1 MDRPMHIFSGNANR
15 PLAQEIAQHLNVP
28 LGEAFVGQWKDGESR
43 VRIEENVRGTD
54 VFVVQPTC
62 PPVNHHLMELLIV
75 IDALRRA
82 SANRITA
89 VMPYFGYAKQEKKT
103 AGREPITARLV
114 ANLITTA
121 GASRIL
127 TMDLHAAAIEGFFD
141 IPVDHLRAVTI
152 LADYFQTLN
161 LGDEAPSRLTPRP
174 GSPRGLAE
182 RPNGGRDGAS
192 EVVVVS
198 PDVGGVGRAN
208 EFRRRLG
215 AATLA
220 IVAKHRPQQD
230 VAEFLE
236 MVGEVQGKTA
246 IIVDDLIQSGGTLI
260 EATDEL
266 LHRGARAVYAC
277 ATHPVFAGQARQKLT
292 QSALTQVVVT
302 NTIPVALE
310 PQSDKIRV
318 LSVAPLLAEA
328 ISRIHQDVS
337 LSSLFL

>member
-1 MDRPMHIFSGNANR
+1 MERPMHIFSGSANR

-28 LGEAFVGQWKDGESR
+28 LGEAFVGTWKDGESR

-62 PPVNHHLMELLIV
+62 PPVNHHLMELLII

-152 LADYFQTLN
+152 LADYFKDLS
-161 LGDEAPSRLTPRP
+161 LG
-174 GSPRGLAE
+174 
-182 RPNGGRDGAS
+182 

-230 VAEFLE
+230 VAEILE

-266 LHRGARAVYAC
+266 LQRGAKAVYAC
-277 ATHPVFAGQARQKLT
+277 ATHPVFAGQAAQTLAT
-292 QSALTQVVVT
+292 SALAQVVVT

-310 PQSDKIRV
+310 PHSDKLRV

>member
-15 PLAQEIAQHLNVP
+15 PLAQEIAQYLNVP

-43 VRIEENVRGTD
+43 VRIEENVRGMD
-54 VFVVQPTC
+54 VFVLQPTC
-62 PPVNHHLMELLIV
+62 PPVNHHLMELLII

-127 TMDLHAAAIEGFFD
+127 TLDLHAAAIEGFFD
-141 IPVDHLRAVTI
+141 IPVDHLRAAPI

-161 LGDEAPSRLTPRP
+161 LG
-174 GSPRGLAE
+174 
-182 RPNGGRDGAS
+182 
-192 EVVVVS
+192 EVVIVS

-230 VAEFLE
+230 VAEILE
-236 MVGEVQGKTA
+236 MVGEVQSKTA
-246 IIVDDLIQSGGTLI
+246 IIVDDLIQSGSTMI
-260 EATDEL
+260 EAAEAL

-277 ATHPVFAGQARQKLT
+277 ATHPVFAGQAMPTLA
-292 QSALTQVVVT
+292 QSALAQVVVT
-302 NTIPVALE
+302 NTIPLALE
-310 PQSDKIRV
+310 PQNAKIRV

>member
-1 MDRPMHIFSGNANR
+1 MDRPLLIFSGNANR
-15 PLAQEIAQHLNVP
+15 PLAKEIAQELHVP
-28 LGEAFVGQWKDGESR
+28 LGQAFVGTWKDGESR
-43 VRIEENVRGTD
+43 VRIEENVRGMD

-62 PPVNHHLMELLIV
+62 PPVNHHLMELLII

-127 TMDLHAAAIEGFFD
+127 TLDLHAAAIEGFFD
-141 IPVDHLRAVTI
+141 IPVDHLRAAA
-152 LADYFQTLN
+152 LMADYFQTLN
-161 LGDEAPSRLTPRP
+161 LG
-174 GSPRGLAE
+174 
-182 RPNGGRDGAS
+182 

-230 VAEFLE
+230 VAEILE

-260 EATDEL
+260 EAAEAL
-266 LHRGARAVYAC
+266 LQRGARAVYAC
-277 ATHPVFAGQARQKLT
+277 ATHPVFAGQARQTLAA
-292 QSALTQVVVT
+292 SALAQVVVT

-310 PQSDKIRV
+310 PGQDKIRV

-337 LSSLFL
+337 LSSLFV

>member
-1 MDRPMHIFSGNANR
+1 VDRPLLIFSGNANR
-15 PLAQEIAQHLNVP
+15 PLAQEIAQHLDVP
-28 LGEAFVGQWKDGESR
+28 LGAAFVGTWKDGESR
-43 VRIEENVRGTD
+43 VRIEENVRGMD

-62 PPVNHHLMELLIV
+62 PPVNHHLMELLII

-127 TMDLHAAAIEGFFD
+127 TIDLHAAAIEGFFD
-141 IPVDHLRAVTI
+141 IPVDHLRAAAI
-152 LADYFQTLN
+152 LADYFQTLH
-161 LGDEAPSRLTPRP
+161 LD
-174 GSPRGLAE
+174 
-182 RPNGGRDGAS
+182 D
-192 EVVVVS
+192 VVVVS

-208 EFRRRLG
+208 EFRRRLSRYITTNEMYRDLG

-230 VAEFLE
+230 VAEILE

-260 EATDEL
+260 EAAEAL
-266 LHRGARAVYAC
+266 LQRGARAVYAC
-277 ATHPVFAGQARQKLT
+277 ATHPVFAGQARQMLAA
-292 QSALTQVVVT
+292 SALAQVVVT

-310 PQSDKIRV
+310 PGHDKIRV

>member
-1 MDRPMHIFSGNANR
+1 MDRPLLIFSGNANR
-15 PLAQEIAQHLNVP
+15 PLAQEIAQHLDVP
-28 LGEAFVGQWKDGESR
+28 LGAAFVGTWKDGESR
-43 VRIEENVRGTD
+43 VRIEENVRGMD

-62 PPVNHHLMELLIV
+62 PPVNHHLMELLII

-127 TMDLHAAAIEGFFD
+127 TIDLHAAAIEGFFD
-141 IPVDHLRAVTI
+141 IPVDHLRAASI
-152 LADYFQTLN
+152 LADYFQTLH
-161 LGDEAPSRLTPRP
+161 LGD
-174 GSPRGLAE
+174 
-182 RPNGGRDGAS
+182 
-192 EVVVVS
+192 VVVVS

-208 EFRRRLG
+208 EFRRRLSRYITTTEMYRDLG

-230 VAEFLE
+230 VAEILE

-260 EATDEL
+260 EAAEAL
-266 LHRGARAVYAC
+266 LQRGARAVYAC
-277 ATHPVFAGQARQKLT
+277 ATHPVFAGQARQMLAA
-292 QSALTQVVVT
+292 SALAQVVVT
-302 NTIPVALE
+302 NTISVALE
-310 PQSDKIRV
+310 PGQDKIRV

>member
-1 MDRPMHIFSGNANR
+1 MERPMHIFSGNANR

-28 LGEAFVGQWKDGESR
+28 LGQAFVGTWKDGESR
-43 VRIEENVRGTD
+43 VRIEENVRGMD

-62 PPVNHHLMELLIV
+62 PPVNHHLMELLII

-89 VMPYFGYAKQEKKT
+89 VLPYFGYAKQEKKT

-127 TMDLHAAAIEGFFD
+127 TLDLHAAAIEGFFD
-141 IPVDHLRAVTI
+141 IPVDHLRAVPI

-161 LGDEAPSRLTPRP
+161 LGD
-174 GSPRGLAE
+174 
-182 RPNGGRDGAS
+182 
-192 EVVVVS
+192 VVVVS

-208 EFRRRLG
+208 EFRRRLSRYITNHEMYRDLG

-230 VAEFLE
+230 VAEILE

-277 ATHPVFAGQARQKLT
+277 ATHAVFAGQARQTLA
-292 QSALTQVVVT
+292 QSALVQVVVT

-310 PQSDKIRV
+310 PRHDKIRV

>member
-15 PLAQEIAQHLNVP
+15 PLAQEIAQYLNVP

-43 VRIEENVRGTD
+43 VRIEENVRGMD
-54 VFVVQPTC
+54 VFVLQPTC
-62 PPVNHHLMELLIV
+62 PPVNHHLMELLII

-127 TMDLHAAAIEGFFD
+127 TLDLHAAAIEGFFD
-141 IPVDHLRAVTI
+141 IPVDHLRAAPI
-152 LADYFQTLN
+152 LADYFRTLD
-161 LGDEAPSRLTPRP
+161 LGD
-174 GSPRGLAE
+174 
-182 RPNGGRDGAS
+182 
-192 EVVVVS
+192 VVVVS

-230 VAEFLE
+230 VAEILE

-260 EATDEL
+260 EAAEAL

-277 ATHPVFAGQARQKLT
+277 ATHPVFAGQAMQTLA
-292 QSALTQVVVT
+292 QSALAQVVVT
-302 NTIPVALE
+302 NTIPLASE
-310 PQSDKIRV
+310 PHSDKIRV

>member
-1 MDRPMHIFSGNANR
+1 MDRPLLIFAGNANR

-28 LGEAFVGQWKDGESR
+28 LGQAFVGTWKDGESR
-43 VRIEENVRGTD
+43 VRIEENVRGMD

-62 PPVNHHLMELLIV
+62 PPVNHHLMELLII

-89 VMPYFGYAKQEKKT
+89 VLPYFGYAKQEKKT

-127 TMDLHAAAIEGFFD
+127 ALDLHAAAIEGFFD
-141 IPVDHLRAVTI
+141 IPVDHLRAAAI
-152 LADYFQTLN
+152 MADYFRTLD
-161 LGDEAPSRLTPRP
+161 LED
-174 GSPRGLAE
+174 
-182 RPNGGRDGAS
+182 
-192 EVVVVS
+192 VVVVS
-198 PDVGGVGRAN
+198 PDVGGLGRAN
-208 EFRRRLG
+208 EFRRRLSRYITNHEMYRDLG

-230 VAEFLE
+230 VAEILE

-277 ATHPVFAGQARQKLT
+277 ATHAVFAGQARQKLA
-292 QSALTQVVVT
+292 QSALAQVVIT
-302 NTIPVALE
+302 NTIPLAAE
-310 PQSDKIRV
+310 PPSDKIRV

>member
-1 MDRPMHIFSGNANR
+1 MHIFSGNANR
-15 PLAQEIAQHLNVP
+15 PLAQEIAQYLNVP
-28 LGEAFVGQWKDGESR
+28 LGEAFVGTWKDGESR
-43 VRIEENVRGTD
+43 VRIEENVRGMD
-54 VFVVQPTC
+54 VFVLQPTC
-62 PPVNHHLMELLIV
+62 PPVNHHLMELLII

-127 TMDLHAAAIEGFFD
+127 TLDLHAAAIEGFFD
-141 IPVDHLRAVTI
+141 IPVDHLRAAAI
-152 LADYFQTLN
+152 LADYFRTLK
-161 LGDEAPSRLTPRP
+161 LGD
-174 GSPRGLAE
+174 
-182 RPNGGRDGAS
+182 
-192 EVVVVS
+192 VVVVS
-198 PDVGGVGRAN
+198 PDVGGLGRAN

-230 VAEFLE
+230 VAEILE

-260 EATDEL
+260 EAAEAL

-277 ATHPVFAGQARQKLT
+277 ATHPVFAGQAMQKLV
-292 QSALTQVVVT
+292 QSALAQVVVT
-302 NTIPVALE
+302 NTIPLAAE